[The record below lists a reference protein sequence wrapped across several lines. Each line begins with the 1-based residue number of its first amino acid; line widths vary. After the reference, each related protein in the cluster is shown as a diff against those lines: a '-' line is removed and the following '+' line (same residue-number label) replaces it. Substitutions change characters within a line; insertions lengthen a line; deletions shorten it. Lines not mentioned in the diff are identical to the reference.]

1 MNNNNNDVL
10 RLYGA
15 DWCMKSANLRNYLQ
29 SIWVEF
35 EDYNVEEDPD
45 AAERVK
51 ALYNGTLKFPTITYG
66 PGHLKNPTIGELDEF
81 LKKND
86 LLD

>member
-1 MNNNNNDVL
+1 MSNDRL

-15 DWCMKSANLRNYLQ
+15 DWCPKSANLRNYLQ

-35 EDYNVEEDPD
+35 DDFNVENDPE

-51 ALYNGTLKFPTITYG
+51 KLYDGVLKFPTLTYADE
-66 PGHLKNPTIGELDEF
+66 HLKNPKIAELDVF
-81 LKKND
+81 LKKHN

>member
-1 MNNNNNDVL
+1 MSNDKL
-10 RLYGA
+10 HLYGA
-15 DWCMKSANLRNYLQ
+15 DWCLKSANLRNYLQ

-35 EDYNVEEDPD
+35 DDFNVEEDSD

-51 ALYNGTLKFPTITYG
+51 ALYDGTLKFPTITFG
-66 PGHLKNPTIGELDEF
+66 SEHLKNPKIGELDAF
-81 LKKND
+81 LKKHN

>member
-1 MNNNNNDVL
+1 MSDNKL
-10 RLYGA
+10 ELYGA

-35 EDYNVEEDPD
+35 DDYNVEKDLD

-51 ALYNGTLKFPTITYG
+51 ALYDGVLKFPTVIYG
-66 PGHLKNPTIGELDEF
+66 DEFLKNPKINELDEF
-81 LKKND
+81 LKKHA

>member
-1 MNNNNNDVL
+1 MSKDKL
-10 RLYGA
+10 HLYGA

-35 EDYNVEEDPD
+35 EDYNVEEDEE

-51 ALYNGTLKFPTITYG
+51 SLYNGVLKFPTVTYDKEF
-66 PGHLKNPTIGELDEF
+66 LKNPKISELNAF
-81 LKKND
+81 LKKHH
-86 LLD
+86 LL

>member
-1 MNNNNNDVL
+1 MADNKL
-10 RLYGA
+10 ELYGA

-35 EDYNVEEDPD
+35 EDYNVEEDLD

-51 ALYNGTLKFPTITYG
+51 ALYGGVLKFPTVIYG
-66 PGHLKNPTIGELDEF
+66 DDFLKNPKINELDEF
-81 LKKND
+81 LKKHE

>member
-1 MNNNNNDVL
+1 MSDNTL
-10 RLYGA
+10 ELYGA

-35 EDYNVEEDPD
+35 EDYNVEEDAD

-51 ALYNGTLKFPTITYG
+51 ALYDGVLKFPTVIYG
-66 PGHLKNPTIGELDEF
+66 DEF
-81 LKKND
+81 LKNHKITDLDKFLKKHD